1 MSKKRKA
8 KKTKKIISNKKPAN
22 VHTDKEK
29 EEKLLTKQK
38 KSRILSWLKG
48 YSWFLG
54 LVIPLLIGIIG
65 FIMPVISFKFNEIR
79 QNNQIIQQI
88 SNSSSVYVDK
98 ALYVLDHVYN
108 ASYDSQ
114 QNLYYLSPTELFL
127 DDNIDNYITNH
138 DSFSNANI
146 EYQNLFQKHKV
157 WLTDLMKQTTL
168 EIEDISNKSPHSDND
183 TIVMSPEDRKKLI
196 YFLYAQVF
204 RIDFN
209 YSLEGDEFA
218 PQDKIK
224 LEHKINMTKVLP
236 KIRTTIL
243 DIEKERKKG
252 ILEAYCEVCAENM
265 SAEEFEHI
273 KSLLPRDFKERY
285 NIK

>member
-38 KSRILSWLKG
+38 KSRIMSWLKG

-146 EYQNLFQKHKV
+146 EY
-157 WLTDLMKQTTL
+157 
-168 EIEDISNKSPHSDND
+168 
-183 TIVMSPEDRKKLI
+183 
-196 YFLYAQVF
+196 
-204 RIDFN
+204 
-209 YSLEGDEFA
+209 
-218 PQDKIK
+218 
-224 LEHKINMTKVLP
+224 
-236 KIRTTIL
+236 
-243 DIEKERKKG
+243 
-252 ILEAYCEVCAENM
+252 
-265 SAEEFEHI
+265 
-273 KSLLPRDFKERY
+273 
-285 NIK
+285 